1 MEVEELKKDRL
12 PEEPM
17 VAAGEAGWRM
27 DHCLRA
33 QVGGFLKRFLHLQ
46 EEVVESRARAAQ
58 EAELELVGD

>member
-1 MEVEELKKDRL
+1 MVEVEELKRDRL
-12 PEEPM
+12 PGVPM
-17 VAAGEAGWRM
+17 VVVAVWRM

-46 EEVVESRARAAQ
+46 EEVVESRARAVQ